1 MAYVTLLFPAGA
13 FGKVKSEKKS
23 KSISASISSSARG
36 FAFSNSGSPSV
47 GVCSGSVSS
56 NITSDRTSC
65 PLRLRFRRAPQKNLS
80 SHASKW
86 SDSYMKGRSRVRTR
100 MQFRASLSGA
110 SSGSGKEGW
119 FRRMHNLEVTAK
131 MRVSRFSKLLS
142 LVRRMS
148 AGENSEKTSSAD
160 SGSSQNCRTVNRS
173 VLLVDSSLECHTPVQ
188 YGSSARM
195 SFCSERR
202 KMPCLKTS
210 FESEAPIR
218 NHFTARLL
226 EVGCRQTIAEE
237 VLRQAAAS
245 LGDHPTKFTVRRCS
259 VGR

>member
-1 MAYVTLLFPAGA
+1 M
-13 FGKVKSEKKS
+13 
-23 KSISASISSSARG
+23 
-36 FAFSNSGSPSV
+36 
-47 GVCSGSVSS
+47 
-56 NITSDRTSC
+56 
-65 PLRLRFRRAPQKNLS
+65 
-80 SHASKW
+80 
-86 SDSYMKGRSRVRTR
+86 
-100 MQFRASLSGA
+100 
-110 SSGSGKEGW
+110 
-119 FRRMHNLEVTAK
+119 TAK

-173 VLLVDSSLECHTPVQ
+173 VSFVGSSLECHTPVQ

-218 NHFTARLL
+218 NHFIARLP

-237 VLRQAAAS
+237 VLRRAVAS
-245 LGDHPTKFTVRRCS
+245 LGDYPTKFAVRRCS
-259 VGR
+259 VGNSSAFRQPC

>member
-1 MAYVTLLFPAGA
+1 
-13 FGKVKSEKKS
+13 
-23 KSISASISSSARG
+23 
-36 FAFSNSGSPSV
+36 
-47 GVCSGSVSS
+47 
-56 NITSDRTSC
+56 
-65 PLRLRFRRAPQKNLS
+65 
-80 SHASKW
+80 
-86 SDSYMKGRSRVRTR
+86 
-100 MQFRASLSGA
+100 
-110 SSGSGKEGW
+110 
-119 FRRMHNLEVTAK
+119 MHNLEVTAK

-173 VLLVDSSLECHTPVQ
+173 VLLVGSSLECHTPVQ

-218 NHFTARLL
+218 NHFIARLP
-226 EVGCRQTIAEE
+226 EVGCRQTNRGRGVEAGSGFTRRSPYE
-237 VLRQAAAS
+237 VRSEAMQRW
-245 LGDHPTKFTVRRCS
+245 KF
-259 VGR
+259 

>member
-1 MAYVTLLFPAGA
+1 
-13 FGKVKSEKKS
+13 
-23 KSISASISSSARG
+23 
-36 FAFSNSGSPSV
+36 
-47 GVCSGSVSS
+47 
-56 NITSDRTSC
+56 
-65 PLRLRFRRAPQKNLS
+65 
-80 SHASKW
+80 
-86 SDSYMKGRSRVRTR
+86 
-100 MQFRASLSGA
+100 
-110 SSGSGKEGW
+110 
-119 FRRMHNLEVTAK
+119 MHNLEVTAK

-173 VLLVDSSLECHTPVQ
+173 VLPVGSSLECHTPVQ

-218 NHFTARLL
+218 NHFIARLL

-237 VLRQAAAS
+237 VLRRAVAL
-245 LGDHPTKFTVRRCS
+245 LGDHPTNSEAVQRWKFQRFQIALLDKFPIRHRNCV
-259 VGR
+259 